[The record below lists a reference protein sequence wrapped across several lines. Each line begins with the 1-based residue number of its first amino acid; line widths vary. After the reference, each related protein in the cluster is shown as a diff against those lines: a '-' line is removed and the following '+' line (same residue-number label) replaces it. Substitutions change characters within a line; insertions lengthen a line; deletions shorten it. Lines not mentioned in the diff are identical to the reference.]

1 MRRESNNNQTDR
13 VELWLRGL
21 FFTFE
26 RFQAIGAERMGL
38 NETDFRALEI
48 LTRFGKMPAGEL
60 AQHLDL
66 TSGAVTGVIDRLEA
80 SGYACREQD
89 RSDRRRVVVAV
100 TPAAGDRADP
110 VFRAVRDGIEGMIA
124 GYSAEEKVLLQDAA
138 SKLAE
143 LLNRH
148 AEELKQG

>member
-1 MRRESNNNQTDR
+1 MRREPTVNHSDQ

-21 FFTFE
+21 LFTFE
-26 RFQAIGAERMGL
+26 RFQAIGAHRMGL

-66 TSGAVTGVIDRLEA
+66 TSGAVTGVIDRLEQA
-80 SGYACREQD
+80 GYAAREQD

-100 TPAAGDRADP
+100 TSGAGERGDP
-110 VFRAVRDGIEGMIA
+110 IFSDVRKSIGKMMA
-124 GYSAEEKVLLQDAA
+124 GYSEEERALLQDAA
-138 SKLAE
+138 TKLAE
-143 LLNRH
+143 VLNRH
-148 AEELKQG
+148 AEALKQG